1 MKQEHVCRLL
11 RSRPWKQF
19 LIGHLLFVHT
29 WFFVNGNLL
38 CLSCQEVLEP
48 KYCEYVTL
56 CGDHESCFVD
66 SFVTSNG
73 NIRFNSGCRD
83 SSVCLATAFHPAS
96 IEGRRSGQMIVCSTC
111 CQTRLCNQGGCGK
124 TGWSPD
130 RGPLCYNC
138 EQQRHPT
145 DCNKVRQCQRSQVC
159 SLMTTEIA
167 GEMVH
172 HSSCDY
178 MDACFAAKSRVLASL
193 SNWADGC
200 VQCCNSSLCNDHCEV
215 IQPPLE
221 TCKDLVP
228 NCAFYMHDSNA
239 CQTNLY
245 VQNNCHGSCRTCR
258 TGAT

>member
-1 MKQEHVCRLL
+1 M
-11 RSRPWKQF
+11 
-19 LIGHLLFVHT
+19 
-29 WFFVNGNLL
+29 
-38 CLSCQEVLEP
+38 
-48 KYCEYVTL
+48 
-56 CGDHESCFVD
+56 SCFVD